1 MKAFPRRTRR
11 AGGFTLIELLV
22 VIAIIGILASVVLA
36 SLNTARAKGR
46 DAMRISQLK
55 EMQKALEMYYLDSGT
70 YPSSGGAWHG
80 TSAGCYGGNGQTTLN
95 PLVTSGYISR
105 IPEDPQPITGGL
117 CYLYRSDGVNYMFLA
132 HGTVETF
139 NPNGP
144 PPHAMDRSAYV
155 QQSIAVWSSGAA
167 AW

>member
-1 MKAFPRRTRR
+1 MLNGRFNHR
-11 AGGFTLIELLV
+11 GFTLIELLV

-55 EMQKALEMYYLDSGT
+55 EMQKALEMYATDNGT
-70 YPSSGGAWHG
+70 YPSSGSAWHG
-80 TSAGCYGGNGQTTLN
+80 TTTGCFGGNGKTTLN
-95 PLVTSGYISR
+95 PLVTGGYISA
-105 IPEDPQPITGGL
+105 IPEDPQPSGNL
-117 CYLYRSDGVNYMFLA
+117 CYLYRSDGTNYMFLA

-144 PPHAMDRSAYV
+144 PPHAMDRASYV

-167 AW
+167 NW